1 PRQEGRPHADHEQGP
16 AYRESERGRFGM
28 SRLNNWMRVALI
40 DLRGDLRRF
49 GILLA
54 CLALGTGTIAGVSS
68 VGAALQQ
75 AIMRDANTLLGG
87 DIEIARADR
96 RANADE
102 MAYFLD
108 LGRVAETMD
117 SNARGDAADGS
128 GNTAFL

>member
-1 PRQEGRPHADHEQGP
+1 
-16 AYRESERGRFGM
+16 M
-28 SRLNNWMRVALI
+28 SRLSNWMRVALV

-87 DIEIARADR
+87 NIEASRADR
-96 RANADE
+96 RADATE
-102 MAYFLD
+102 LEYFRS
-108 LGRVAETMD
+108 LGQVAETMD
-117 SNARGDAADGS
+117 SNARGDTASVEQQS
-128 GNTAFL
+128 GPVRPPARGQSSGVVLRRVSS

>member
-1 PRQEGRPHADHEQGP
+1 
-16 AYRESERGRFGM
+16 M
-28 SRLNNWMRVALI
+28 TRLFDWMRVALI

-68 VGAALQQ
+68 VGAALQA

-87 DIEIARADR
+87 NVEASRPDR

-102 MAYFLD
+102 LAYLNS
-108 LGRVAETMD
+108 LGTVAETMD
-117 SNARGDAADGS
+117 TNARSYSLNDAGDS
-128 GNTAFL
+128 AFLDI